1 MTKPLTLSNFGRL
14 ALKNTQHS
22 PCGDVNDLQAA
33 LDQAYEG
40 ARRGVNFPIE
50 MASRMSGP
58 LLLKIPTNWAGRSQR
73 ILVIGQE
80 TLGWGFDSSY
90 EASWSFG
97 TIHSFSDFLGAANA
111 IPAMQR
117 GYELFEYA
125 RHQPEN
131 YRSPFWRGYRQVR
144 EVIGDA
150 QDGLDTGVLWTN
162 LFKTS
167 IRPNDKE
174 DHGSVQRFA
183 SPSERQMLVQ
193 MSGSILRR
201 ELEVLRPTGVV
212 FCTGPIYDQL
222 LSTCLPGVE
231 FVEMTDKPL
240 RALARIEHPLLP
252 QASFRIYHPGYLNR
266 RGLWHLFDEVLGQLR
281 GE

>member
-1 MTKPLTLSNFGRL
+1 
-14 ALKNTQHS
+14 
-22 PCGDVNDLQAA
+22 
-33 LDQAYEG
+33 
-40 ARRGVNFPIE
+40 
-50 MASRMSGP
+50 MSGP

-125 RHQPEN
+125 RHQPKN

-162 LFKTS
+162 LFRTS

-212 FCTGPIYDQL
+212 FCTGPIYDQS
-222 LSTCLPGVE
+222 LSACLPGVD
-231 FVEMTDKPL
+231 FVAMTDKPL
-240 RALARIEHPLLP
+240 RALARITHPLLP
-252 QASFRIYHPGYLNR
+252 RASFRIYHPGYLNR
-266 RGLWHLFDEVLGQLR
+266 RGLWHLFDEVLCELQV
-281 GE
+281 E